1 MIGPITLLLAAA
13 TLMLLAP
20 AALKPRRWALS
31 HPRWA
36 LVLWHAAFAGGL
48 LFATASLVSVLVSAA
63 VAGDTLAH
71 SGASPGSRAM
81 IAVLGG
87 WTALIVVGALL
98 ALVFT
103 RAEPHTSEGRE
114 LRAQAMLLVRSPHRG
129 RCWLRGVEV
138 TIVDSARPLAI
149 GIPGRPGT
157 VVATTGLR
165 EALSPIEFRAVLEH
179 ERAHLV
185 AHHGLIAQL
194 AEINLACLPRSRSAR
209 DLKRMTH
216 LLIELVADDA
226 AARVV
231 GSATMAN
238 ALQRVGGARADE
250 TMMVRA
256 ERLAALPRHASAAPP
271 ASMAL
276 VFE

>member
-1 MIGPITLLLAAA
+1 MIGPIVLLLAAA
-13 TLMLLAP
+13 GLMLLAP
-20 AALKPRRWALS
+20 AALKPRRWALR
-31 HPRWA
+31 HPRPA

-48 LFATASLVSVLVSAA
+48 LLAAASLISVLVAA
-63 VAGDTLAH
+63 VMAGDDLAQ
-71 SGASPGSRAM
+71 SGASSGSRAV

-87 WTALIVVGALL
+87 WTSLIVVGVLL
-98 ALVFT
+98 ALIFT
-103 RAEPHTSEGRE
+103 RAEPHTNAGRE

-129 RCWLRGVEV
+129 RCRLRGVEV
-138 TIVDSARPLAI
+138 TIVDSIRPLAI

-157 VVATTGLR
+157 VVVTTGLR
-165 EALSPIEFRAVLEH
+165 EAVSPIEFRAVLEH
-179 ERAHLV
+179 ERAHLL

-194 AEINLACLPRSRSAR
+194 TEINLACLPRSRSAR

-231 GSATMAN
+231 GAATMAN
-238 ALQRVGGARADE
+238 ALHRIGGACDDAA
-250 TMMVRA
+250 MVVRA
-256 ERLAALPRHASAAPP
+256 ERLATMPRRASTGWPAP
-271 ASMAL
+271 AAL